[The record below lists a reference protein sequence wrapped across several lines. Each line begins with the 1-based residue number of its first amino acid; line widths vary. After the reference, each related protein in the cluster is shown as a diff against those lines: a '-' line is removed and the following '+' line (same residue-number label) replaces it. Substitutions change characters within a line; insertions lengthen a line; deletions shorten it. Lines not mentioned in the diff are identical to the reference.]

1 MSRPDYSPTPVVMAI
16 NEIAFHGNIIPLT
29 WFHHIQYEN
38 GKPNLVAIIILS
50 DVIYWYRP
58 QEQRD
63 EETGKFVGW
72 RSKFKGDM
80 LQRSYDQLSDRLGI
94 TKRQAKE
101 ATDYLVSEKLLKR
114 EFRNVLTDRG
124 NLLPNRMFLEP
135 IPEGIKRINEM
146 PTGGSE
152 VSSIITEDTMV
163 RQSGGYH
170 GTPEWN
176 TCTENTNSTKTTLST
191 KTSKNGIN
199 HPSMSAEPKKD
210 EPEQTGMDA
219 WMGDCYQNPNF
230 LFLRACGVMNDGVA
244 QELMVLPL
252 STLEYHWAIVKD
264 STKIKDKPGML
275 VSNLRKILLLEAA
288 KQRAAAERAANPA
301 AATPAPSNAHPDAQR
316 YQRPDFITEAEWYG
330 LRDMAEMY
338 AYLDGAIFDGANG
351 IVCRNDRMTSDLYMK
366 LGGAVLHTR
375 LSAILNWQPQED
387 WA

>member
-152 VSSIITEDTMV
+152 VSPTLVEDTMV
-163 RQSGGYH
+163 RQSGRYH

-176 TCTENTNSTKTTLST
+176 TCTEITNSTETSLST
-191 KTSKNGIN
+191 EITNNEINHSSMHESVDSENSEPKHATDMHGVDVLSKN
-199 HPSMSAEPKKD
+199 PSYRLLKE
-210 EPEQTGMDA
+210 
-219 WMGDCYQNPNF
+219 
-230 LFLRACGVMNDGVA
+230 CGVRSDKVLA
-244 QELMVLPL
+244 ELSIIPVEIIQAEWALVKN
-252 STLEYHWAIVKD
+252 STMPAHY
-264 STKIKDKPGML
+264 KPNQL
-275 VSNLRKILLLEAA
+275 AKNLRSWLVD
-288 KQRAAAERAANPA
+288 QAANPE
-301 AATPAPSNAHPDAQR
+301 PAPIVASDPKPEHPSIARADWQDLGR
-316 YQRPDFITEAEWYG
+316 YDRSQALSQYMDDLKAWTK
-330 LRDMAEMY
+330 
-338 AYLDGAIFDGANG
+338 
-351 IVCRNDRMTSDLYMK
+351 RNEGR
-366 LGGAVLHTR
+366 
-375 LSAILNWQPQED
+375 
-387 WA
+387 